1 MGVQAEDEL
10 VKMENAAGRVELL
23 IRTSSSTSSTGYF
36 IDIPVRN
43 VALGMFHE
51 GRENFF

>member
-1 MGVQAEDEL
+1 MDVQDEDEL
-10 VKMENAAGRVELL
+10 VKMENAAGREQLL
-23 IRTSSSTSSTGYF
+23 ARTSSSTSSTGYF
-36 IDIPVRN
+36 IDIPVHN